1 MWRPRLVGI
10 ACAVAVIA
18 LAACSGGGT
27 SSVTPSLQPGGTAPQ
42 STSRLMATSAP
53 DQQIRNIQA
62 HAASVKRTPPPN
74 PFANWVF
81 LEPLAVTDTAAVSV
95 PPWVTKCASIDPIFG
110 GLWYLSLSNFT
121 VPLQAVTIPSCT
133 LPASLTSEAV
143 AGAFH
148 PDAIVPSGN
157 GNIYIVEV
165 DVGLISLTTTPVA
178 GPALGT
184 GATFL
189 FGPDESSFII
199 QKYHVYAFF
208 VAAYT
213 GTGSPP
219 TVSI

>member
-1 MWRPRLVGI
+1 MWGRRLVGI
-10 ACAVAVIA
+10 AGALAAIA
-18 LAACSGGGT
+18 LAACAGGGT
-27 SSVTPSLQPGGTAPQ
+27 SGITPTVQPGGAIGQ
-42 STSRLMATSAP
+42 STSRLQATSAP
-53 DQQIRNIQA
+53 DLQVRTIQA
-62 HAASVKRTPPPN
+62 HAAAVSHTPPPN
-74 PFANWVF
+74 PLANWVF

-95 PPWVTKCASIDPIFG
+95 PPWVKKCTSISPIFG

-133 LPASLTSEAV
+133 LPASSTTSAV
-143 AGAFH
+143 AGLYH

-165 DVGLISLTTTPVA
+165 DVGLISLTTTPVG

-189 FGPDESSFII
+189 FGPLESSLTI
-199 QKYHVYAFF
+199 KKDHVYAFF
-208 VAAYT
+208 VAEYT
-213 GTGSPP
+213 GTGTPA